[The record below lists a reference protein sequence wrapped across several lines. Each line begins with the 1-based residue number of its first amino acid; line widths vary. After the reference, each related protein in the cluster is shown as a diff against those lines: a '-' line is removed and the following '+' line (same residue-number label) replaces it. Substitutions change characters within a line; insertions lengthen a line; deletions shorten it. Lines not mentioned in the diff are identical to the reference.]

1 MTQVAGRSGR
11 GDSPGEVVL
20 VCKKPESQVF
30 QQVLGHRWDDFVES
44 EQALRQAFRY
54 PPYSRLL
61 RILMSDEKPER
72 LEKTAETLGE
82 WLDENLTETRV
93 EALGPAPCPLEKL
106 QGRYRWHVLLRAP
119 AVQDLQVVVRKLAAT
134 LDFGKTRLTYDPDPL
149 DLL

>member
-1 MTQVAGRSGR
+1 MT
-11 GDSPGEVVL
+11 
-20 VCKKPESQVF
+20 
-30 QQVLGHRWDDFVES
+30 
-44 EQALRQAFRY
+44 
-54 PPYSRLL
+54 
-61 RILMSDEKPER
+61 DEKQDR
-72 LEKTAETLGE
+72 LEKVAESLE
-82 WLDENLTETRV
+82 RWLDENLDQTRV

>member
-1 MTQVAGRSGR
+1 
-11 GDSPGEVVL
+11 
-20 VCKKPESQVF
+20 
-30 QQVLGHRWDDFVES
+30 
-44 EQALRQAFRY
+44 
-54 PPYSRLL
+54 
-61 RILMSDEKPER
+61 MSEKPER

-82 WLDENLTETRV
+82 WLDKNLTETRV